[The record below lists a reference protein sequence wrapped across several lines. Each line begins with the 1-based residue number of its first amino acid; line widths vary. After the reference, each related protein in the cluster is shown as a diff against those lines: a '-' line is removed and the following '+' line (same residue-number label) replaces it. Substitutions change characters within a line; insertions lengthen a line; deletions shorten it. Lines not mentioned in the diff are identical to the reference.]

1 MSGFKFY
8 KYRCRSIKKFAIYY
22 GQMFKACHV
31 IPEWVSF
38 HNVLKNCDAI
48 GFKFVKVGVVL
59 R

>member
-1 MSGFKFY
+1 MPINY
-8 KYRCRSIKKFAIYY
+8 IKKFAIYY